1 MAVQAL
7 EQEPWFIDERAPMHG
22 GWIKPDPITF
32 ILDEEFLNRPNIY
45 PRQATLIKI
54 IFLRDDLFT
63 DYDLKVIAE
72 WEDSY
77 RKTGNNGIC
86 PQVLERIAWLKER
99 EYEWFRE
106 VLFVLGRRGGKGYV
120 TALCMAY
127 ILWTYMGFGDPQDA
141 FGVDRDKKLTLMC
154 FAAKRDQ
161 AKDNVWTDIANVI
174 LGSNCF
180 GPYVSRA
187 LGESLSVR
195 APKDKKRIEDMKIK
209 GVVTAADQA
218 SFTIVPKE
226 STLTAG
232 RGPASFAQVYDEMA
246 HVVNSGANRSAEDV
260 YAAATPSLDQFGK
273 YAAIFE
279 PSSPWQMMGQ
289 FYENYQHSI
298 EIDPETDFPVY
309 PEMLML
315 QLTSW
320 DIYLDWEIAH
330 EIPLFPEGTRGDRYE
345 YFHRAEHSEDYRTGP
360 IDPECDEQLRP
371 YPRMRRLKAAIQTY
385 DDQMKRLERANP
397 ETFKVERRSHFAA
410 ALDAYLNPEK
420 VEQIFQPW
428 MERPEQY
435 GPQLL
440 VPQTGGLLAIAYKG
454 HGDPAKV
461 NDKFGIAVAHAEH
474 DAQGRAHCVFD
485 LLHHFDPSDFEGGII
500 DYETVDE
507 WIWENVITKFYPEEF
522 TFDQYNSTS
531 SIQRL
536 QKKIRAVHLPK
547 RVQVFEK
554 TTTRPYDWMVKENSK
569 AAINLGLVHAP
580 PVSSGEAYDRAE
592 LELRFLQKMP
602 GDKVDHPSAG
612 PVQSKDIA
620 DAMTECIHVL
630 IGEQVNNFVHSDMS
644 LAPLALAQGGI
655 TPFKGAMDQ
664 AEQDVLQRM
673 SGFQRARNQRET
685 GGYGRPRRG
694 RY

>member
-1 MAVQAL
+1 MAVQAV
-7 EQEPWFIDERAPMHG
+7 EAEPWHFETQVRAHHG
-22 GWIKPDPITF
+22 FSKPDPITF
-32 ILDEEFLNRPNIY
+32 ILSDEYLNRPNLY
-45 PRQATLIKI
+45 PRQATLIKV
-54 IFLRDDLFT
+54 IFLRTDLFT
-63 DYDLKVIAE
+63 DYDRRVIAE
-72 WEDSY
+72 WEENY
-77 RKTGNNGIC
+77 KRTGNNGIS
-86 PQVLERIAWLKER
+86 PRILDRIEWLRER
-99 EYEWFRE
+99 EYPWFRE
-106 VLFVLGRRGGKGYV
+106 ILLVLGRRGGKGYL

-127 ILWTYMGFGDPQDA
+127 ILWTYMGFGDPQEQ

-161 AKDNVWTDIANVI
+161 AKDNVWTDINNVI

-180 GPYVSRA
+180 GDYVSRA
-187 LGESLSVR
+187 LGESLSVK
-195 APKDKKRIEDMKIK
+195 APKDDPRVKEMRAK
-209 GVVTAADQA
+209 GVVSAADQA

-298 EIDPETDFPVY
+298 EIDPEDDFPTY

-315 QLTSW
+315 QLASW

-330 EIPLFPEGTRGDRYE
+330 EIPLFPPDFRGDRNE
-345 YFHRAEHSEDYRTGP
+345 YFHPAEHSEKYLTGP
-360 IDPECDEQLRP
+360 IDPEFDEQLQP
-371 YPRMRRLKAAIQTY
+371 YPRMKRLKAAIQTY
-385 DDQMKRLERANP
+385 DDQMKRLEKANP

-428 MERPEQY
+428 LTRPEHY
-435 GPQLL
+435 GPSLL
-440 VPQTGGLLAIAYKG
+440 APQTGGLLAIAYKG

-461 NDKFGIAVAHAEH
+461 NDKFGIAVAHAEY
-474 DAQGRAHCVFD
+474 DSEGRAHCVFD
-485 LLHHFDPSDFEGGII
+485 LLKHFDPADFPDGII
-500 DYETVDE
+500 VYEEIDD
-507 WIWENVITKFYPEEF
+507 WIWENIVLRFYPEEF

-536 QKKIRAVHLPK
+536 QKKIRNHQMPK

-554 TTTRPYDWMVKENSK
+554 TTTRPYDWKVKENSK

-580 PVSSGEAYDRAE
+580 PTTSGESYERAE

-602 GDKVDHPSAG
+602 GDKVDHPSSG

-630 IGEQVNNFVHSDMS
+630 IGEQVNNFVHSDM
-644 LAPLALAQGGI
+644 AMTPQAMAQGGI
-655 TPFKGAMDQ
+655 TPFQGALDK
-664 AEQDVLQRM
+664 AEQDVMRGM
-673 SGFQRARNQRET
+673 SGFQRARGGRDSVT
-685 GGYGRPRRG
+685 GMRARG
-694 RY
+694 RR

>member
-1 MAVQAL
+1 MAALATEPEVWDLAVQVSA
-7 EQEPWFIDERAPMHG
+7 QTGFKP
-22 GWIKPDPITF
+22 PDPITF
-32 ILDEEFLNRPNIY
+32 ILSEDYLNRPNIY
-45 PRQATLIKI
+45 PRQATLIKV

-63 DYDLKVIAE
+63 DYDLKVIEE
-72 WEDSY
+72 WEESY
-77 RKTGNNGIC
+77 RKTGNNGIS
-86 PQVLERIAWLKER
+86 PQILERIAWLKER
-99 EYEWFRE
+99 EYPWFRE
-106 VLFVLGRRGGKGYV
+106 ILLVLGRRGGKGYV

-127 ILWTYMGFGDPQDA
+127 ILWTYMGFGDPQEN

-187 LGESLSVR
+187 LGESLSVK
-195 APKDKKRIEDMKIK
+195 APKDDDRVKKMRAK
-209 GVVTAADQA
+209 GVVSAADQA

-289 FYENYQHSI
+289 FYENYGHSI
-298 EIDPETDFPVY
+298 EIDPETGFPTY

-330 EIPLFPEGTRGDRYE
+330 EIPLFPEYTRGDRYE
-345 YFHRAEHSEDYRTGP
+345 YYYPEKHDENYPVGP
-360 IDPECDEQLRP
+360 IDPEFDEQLRP

-385 DDQMKRLERANP
+385 DDQMKRLEKANP

-428 MERPEQY
+428 LERPEHY

-485 LLHHFDPSDFEGGII
+485 LLHHFDPSDFDGGII
-500 DYETVDE
+500 DYEEVDE

-536 QKKIRAVHLPK
+536 QKKIRGVHLPK

-554 TTTRPYDWMVKENSK
+554 TTTRPYDWQVKENSK

-673 SGFQRARNQRET
+673 SGFQRARNMRET